1 MNKTIQKVAFVGR
14 QLSNKISKIQNCI
27 CNLTL
32 CLKKKRT
39 KFESIKIQVH
49 GKKNDRKEIYQNVN
63 SGYLYVLRLWVIF
76 LLYFSV
82 FFKFLDLIMCYSYN
96 HKFLI
101 VTFDYKCFFLFGLYT
116 NPSPQQLYFKCNSA
130 TLHCFVNWVNAVP
143 SQRKLWN
150 YFQFNYVSV
159 QNNFRAASSAESEL

>member
-1 MNKTIQKVAFVGR
+1 MG
-14 QLSNKISKIQNCI
+14 
-27 CNLTL
+27 
-32 CLKKKRT
+32 KKKRQERNIP
-39 KFESIKIQVH
+39 KFFP
-49 GKKNDRKEIYQNVN
+49 
-63 SGYLYVLRLWVIF
+63 GYFYVLRLWVIF

-82 FFKFLDLIMCYSYN
+82 FFKFLDLIMCFSYN

-116 NPSPQQLYFKCNSA
+116 NPSPQYLYFKCNSA
-130 TLHCFVNWVNAVP
+130 TLHGFVNWVNAVP

-159 QNNFRAASSAESEL
+159 QNNFRAASSAEREL